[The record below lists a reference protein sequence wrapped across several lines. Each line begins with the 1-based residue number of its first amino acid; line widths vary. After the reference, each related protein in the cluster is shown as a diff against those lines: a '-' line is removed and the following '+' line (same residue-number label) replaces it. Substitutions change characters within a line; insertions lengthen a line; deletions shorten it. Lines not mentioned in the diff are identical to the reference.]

1 MDDTI
6 PAPERSQTASDE
18 PSPRLAVPS
27 SLSASRLPSDS
38 ETNRSDIAPK
48 SKISPEEA
56 EALRAKALEILRADI
71 HNSKS
76 ARNSGLCPWRSRF
89 WFKHSLSVSICARYP
104 ADLALQEPA
113 DHD

>member
-18 PSPRLAVPS
+18 PSPRLAVPLS
-27 SLSASRLPSDS
+27 SSASRIASDS

-56 EALRAKALEILRADI
+56 EGLRAKALEILRAEVRPSPPDVGPQP
-71 HNSKS
+71 S
-76 ARNSGLCPWRSRF
+76 ASNVPSDAALGAEASQTIP
-89 WFKHSLSVSICARYP
+89 ARM
-104 ADLALQEPA
+104 LNE
-113 DHD
+113 